1 MAIFSSGSG
10 ITSLLA
16 LAKRQGFI
24 TYKQC
29 AEFFQGK
36 QEGSIDQGLFS
47 CENSDLWVELMDQ
60 LDKLNIDLVDEA
72 MVDENPLMKRRLAS
86 SSSVLDENNSI
97 AAFDSYD
104 AKYCDSEEAYE
115 SFEESDGLY
124 ESEEELGVGLD
135 NSDSETDSETYF
147 GGERKYERW
156 NSDPVTLYLD
166 QMTKLPLLSREEE
179 IDLARRIEDAR
190 RRFRA
195 TLMESWSVMRYV
207 VSMLKKVNNGTLAF
221 DRNIRISLS
230 NRLTKSKILGRMN
243 PNLATLENLLDRCKR
258 NYRQLIQRNISPE
271 RRTELQTQN
280 RFLKRKMVS
289 LAEELSL
296 RSRRV
301 KSMMRQLIQMSQR
314 ETELTD
320 KLNDPFLTAEER
332 TMLRNELHALLMV
345 TQEGPKTLAKR
356 VECVLEQQKEC
367 DDLKKELSNGNLRLV
382 VSIAKKYRNRGMSF
396 LDLIQEGNT
405 GLMRAVDKYEYRR
418 GFKFSTYATWW
429 IRQAITRAIAE
440 QGRTIRIPV
449 HMIDAMNRIRNAS
462 NELLQENGH
471 EPSMA
476 EAARRANL
484 TEEEVMRLLP
494 VTSATTSLEHPVG
507 ENEDN
512 IVGDFLVD
520 QSIERPERCASNKML
535 RQKLEAM
542 LHALTK
548 RERDVIRYRYGIGTG
563 YAYTLE
569 EVGRIFHV
577 TRERVRQIEAKA
589 VEKLQNP
596 KRKQELCGFLD

>member
-1 MAIFSSGSG
+1 
-10 ITSLLA
+10 
-16 LAKRQGFI
+16 
-24 TYKQC
+24 
-29 AEFFQGK
+29 
-36 QEGSIDQGLFS
+36 
-47 CENSDLWVELMDQ
+47 
-60 LDKLNIDLVDEA
+60 
-72 MVDENPLMKRRLAS
+72 
-86 SSSVLDENNSI
+86 
-97 AAFDSYD
+97 
-104 AKYCDSEEAYE
+104 
-115 SFEESDGLY
+115 
-124 ESEEELGVGLD
+124 
-135 NSDSETDSETYF
+135 
-147 GGERKYERW
+147 
-156 NSDPVTLYLD
+156 
-166 QMTKLPLLSREEE
+166 MTKLPLLNREEE
-179 IDLARRIEDAR
+179 IDLARRIEGAR

-195 TLMESWSVMRYV
+195 TLMESYPVMRYV
-207 VSMLKKVNNGTLAF
+207 VNMLKKVNNGTLAF
-221 DRNIRISLS
+221 DRNIRISMS
-230 NRLTKSKILGRMN
+230 NRLTKSKILSRMN

-258 NYRQLIQRNISPE
+258 NYRQLILC
-271 RRTELQTQN
+271 RTHEEKRADLQIQN
-280 RFLKRKMVS
+280 RFLKKKMVS

-301 KSMMRQLIQMSQR
+301 KSMLRQLIQMSER
-314 ETELTD
+314 ETELA
-320 KLNDPFLTAEER
+320 KLLNNPFLTPEENAS
-332 TMLRNELHALLMV
+332 LRNELHSLLLV
-345 TQEGPKTLAKR
+345 TQEGPKTLARR
-356 VECVLEQQKEC
+356 VVRVLEQQKEY
-367 DDLKKELSNGNLRLV
+367 DNLKKELSSSNLRLV

-449 HMIDAMNRIRNAS
+449 HMIDAMNRIRIAS

-471 EPSMA
+471 EPSLE

-484 TEEEVMRLLP
+484 TEEEVLRLLP
-494 VTSATTSLEHPVG
+494 VTTATTSIDHPVG
-507 ENEDN
+507 ENEEN
-512 IVGDFLVD
+512 IVSDFLVD
-520 QSIERPERCASNKML
+520 QSIDRPERCASNKML
-535 RQKLEAM
+535 RQKLESM

-548 RERDVIRYRYGIGTG
+548 REQDVIRYRYGIGTG